1 MTILHAG
8 ENMGKLSLIVSA
20 ALSFF
25 VTVLNFTDHRFING
39 TFMGVM
45 FVSTLIALLGEL
57 KRQAKK

>member
-1 MTILHAG
+1 
-8 ENMGKLSLIVSA
+8 MGKLSLIVSA

-25 VTVLNFTDHRFING
+25 VTVLNFTDRRFING

-57 KRQAKK
+57 KKQAKK